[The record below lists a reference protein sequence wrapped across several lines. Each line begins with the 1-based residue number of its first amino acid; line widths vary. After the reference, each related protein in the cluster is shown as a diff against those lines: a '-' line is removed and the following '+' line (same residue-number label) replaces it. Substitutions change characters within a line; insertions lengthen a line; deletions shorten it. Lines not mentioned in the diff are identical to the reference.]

1 MNELELLERFKDMVT
16 DKVELLKGVDFQN
29 VEDYEV
35 LEVHGAIVELN
46 TIIFATKELTLINE
60 TVLKD
65 YVQVAIGRSLS
76 ELEELE
82 NSFH

>member
-82 NSFH
+82 NSFY

>member
-46 TIIFATKELTLINE
+46 TLIFATKELTLINE

-76 ELEELE
+76 EMEELE
-82 NSFH
+82 NSFY

>member
-1 MNELELLERFKDMVT
+1 MNELELLERFKDMVS

-29 VEDYEV
+29 VEDYEA

-46 TIIFATKELTLINE
+46 TIIFTTKELTSINE

-65 YVQVAIGRSLS
+65 YVQVAIGHTIS
-76 ELEELE
+76 ELEKLE
-82 NSFH
+82 NSFY

>member
-1 MNELELLERFKDMVT
+1 MYKLELLERFKDMVT

-82 NSFH
+82 NSFY